1 VVLFHGLT
9 NCPQQFEEFALLLHA
24 RGDNVY
30 VPRLP
35 HHGHKNR
42 LTKAPGAITSAE
54 IEAAAREAAQHAR
67 GLGER
72 VVCSGISLGATMA
85 LWLAQTG
92 GVENAVG
99 IAPFLM
105 PSIIPRGPGMLLM
118 HVLQALPNV
127 FLWWDPRVKER
138 ELPVYA
144 YPGFWTHCLAQSVFA
159 GAAIFRAAAQ
169 AAPLAAACTTVVN
182 PHDPAVNNR
191 VARALVERWQ
201 RRGTPYR
208 YTVWNDVGRRHDIID
223 PTTYPEA
230 RTAVYPQLA
239 ALLDASPEGKGITAS

>member
-1 VVLFHGLT
+1 
-9 NCPQQFEEFALLLHA
+9 
-24 RGDNVY
+24 

-42 LTKAPGAITSAE
+42 LTKAPGAITTAE
-54 IEAAAREAAQHAR
+54 IEAAATEAAQHAT

-105 PSIIPRGPGMLLM
+105 PAIIPRGPGMLLM
-118 HVLQALPNV
+118 RVLQVLPNR
-127 FLWWDPRVKER
+127 FMWWDPRIKER
-138 ELPVYA
+138 QLPVYA
-144 YPGFWTHCLAQSVFA
+144 YPGFWTHCLTQSVFA
-159 GAAIFRAAAQ
+159 GARIFAAAAQ
-169 AAPLAAACTTVVN
+169 TAPRAATCTTVVSAG
-182 PHDPAVNNR
+182 DPAVNNG
-191 VARALVERWQ
+191 VAHALVALWQ
-201 RRGTPYR
+201 RRGTPYG
-208 YTVWNDVGRRHDIID
+208 YTVWQGLGKRHDIID
-223 PTTYPEA
+223 PTTFPAA

-239 ALLDASPEGKGITAS
+239 ALLDA

>member
-1 VVLFHGLT
+1 VLFHGLT
-9 NCPQQFEEFALLLHA
+9 NCPQQFDEFAQLLHA

-42 LTKAPGAITSAE
+42 LTKAPGRITTAE
-54 IEAAAREAAQHAR
+54 IEAAATEAAVHAR

-72 VVCSGISLGATMA
+72 VACSGISLGATMA

-105 PSIIPRGPGMLLM
+105 PSILPRGPGMLVMRL
-118 HVLQALPNV
+118 LQALPNR
-127 FLWWDPRVKER
+127 FLWWDPRIKER
-138 ELPVYA
+138 QLPVYA

-159 GAAIFRAAAQ
+159 GETIFTAAAQ
-169 AAPLAAACTTVVN
+169 AAPLAGTCTTIVN
-182 PHDPAVNNR
+182 AQDPAVNNR
-191 VARALVERWQ
+191 LARDLVALWQ
-201 RRGTPYR
+201 RRGAAYG
-208 YTVWNDVGRRHDIID
+208 YTVWNGLGKRHDIID
-223 PTTYPEA
+223 PSTFPAA
-230 RTAVYPQLA
+230 RTAVYPHLA
-239 ALLDASPEGKGITAS
+239 ALLDT